1 MVFLKVSYEG
11 KAGYVHGKYLEKMT
25 DAPTMLTVVNCRQSV
40 TLRAEPS
47 RSAAALAD
55 VPLGA
60 EVEDGEITEGEFRK
74 MFYQGREG
82 YVLDAYLK

>member
-1 MVFLKVSYEG
+1 
-11 KAGYVHGKYLEKMT
+11 
-25 DAPTMLTVVNCRQSV
+25 MLTVVNCKQSV

-60 EVEDGEITEGEFRK
+60 EVEDSGITEAEFRRVV
-74 MFYQGREG
+74 YQGKEG